1 MFSGASDQRCGLGT
15 GGGPVRR
22 SLHRLVGIPTPLIF
36 LVSVVAAVVLLW
48 REGSLAGIAEA
59 ARGADLPV
67 AIAGFALYLIGLAL
81 LCFRW
86 HLLVVMTKGGS
97 NLPRASEAFLTSV
110 VINYAAP
117 VGLAVPTRAALTK
130 RALGLSVGET
140 GAVAFWEIVSDV
152 LVLGLGTSL
161 WLATASGGSSAL
173 AGRVGQNGALVLLA
187 LLFGLVVVGGVVGK
201 SSALRRRFRNLASGA
216 MHYPR
221 TRPAVA
227 GFVVGVSLG
236 YWILQGVVLALLL
249 DAFGASTDADLVLGL
264 ISMPVLVG
272 MLSPVPGGAGVRE
285 ALMVVVADVHGAD
298 PAAVLVAAVTYRVA
312 LFVAI
317 PVLYIVVRLWLSLA
331 GRDVPASRR

>member
-1 MFSGASDQRCGLGT
+1 M
-15 GGGPVRR
+15 RR
-22 SLHRLVGIPTPLIF
+22 LLRKLVGIPTPLIF

-48 REGSLAGIAEA
+48 REGSLAGIAGA

-67 AIAGFALYLIGLAL
+67 VIPGFVLYLVGLAL

-130 RALGLSVGET
+130 RALGLSAGET

-152 LVLGLGTSL
+152 LVLGIGTSL

-173 AGRVGQNGALVLLA
+173 VGRAGQNGAWVLLA
-187 LLFGLVVVGGVVGK
+187 LLFGLVVVGGVIGK
-201 SSALRRRFRNLASGA
+201 SSALRRRFRGLASGA
-216 MHYPR
+216 IHYPR
-221 TRPAVA
+221 TRPAIA

-236 YWILQGVVLALLL
+236 YWILQGIVLALLL
-249 DAFGASTDADLVLGL
+249 DAFGASTDAGVVLGL

-285 ALMVVVADVHGAD
+285 ALMVVVADVHSAD

-312 LFVAI
+312 LFAAI
-317 PVLYIVVRLWLSLA
+317 PVLYIVVRLWLSLTGRRA
-331 GRDVPASRR
+331 GEPTVTDG